1 MIEAGALL
9 FDMDGLLVDSEP
21 MWFEVERT
29 FARARGGEWTEAL
42 AHDCVGKGLANTL
55 KVMGATFGVAIDL
68 ARDTD
73 EIIDAFIARA
83 GELQLKPGGAE
94 LVAEAFGK
102 IPLALASSSH
112 GRLVGAVVDRFG
124 LRPRFGAIVSGDQ
137 VLHPKPAPDVFL
149 AAAKQL
155 DVPPARC
162 VVLED
167 SLAGVTAGRAANMR
181 VIGVPEEETP
191 EMATIADVVVRDL
204 FEARRHLAF

>member
-21 MWFEVERT
+21 MWFEVERA
-29 FARARGGEWTEAL
+29 FARARGGEWTEEL

-55 KVMGATFGVAIDL
+55 RVMGETFGVAIEL
-68 ARDTD
+68 ERDIA
-73 EIIDAFIARA
+73 EIVDAFIARA
-83 GELQLKPGGAE
+83 GELRLKPGGAE
-94 LVAEAFGK
+94 LVDEAFGK

-124 LRPRFGAIVSGDQ
+124 LRPRFGAIVSGD
-137 VLHPKPAPDVFL
+137 VVAHPKPAPDVFL
-149 AAAKQL
+149 AAAKLL

-181 VIGVPEEETP
+181 VIAVPEEETP
-191 EMATIADVVVRDL
+191 ALAKIADVVVRDL